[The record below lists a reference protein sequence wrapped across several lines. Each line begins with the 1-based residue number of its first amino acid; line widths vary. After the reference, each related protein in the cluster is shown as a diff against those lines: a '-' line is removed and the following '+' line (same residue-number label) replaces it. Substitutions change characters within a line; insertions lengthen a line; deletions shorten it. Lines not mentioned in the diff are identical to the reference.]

1 MLQRAW
7 TAFTNESW
15 RASWKLLVGL
25 TAVYS
30 VGAVAVA
37 IVGIFA
43 AGRIGSDQADAA
55 GFAAL
60 AFILFAFV
68 AIIAVGTAVIFA
80 LLLYYEI
87 GKPIVGVA
95 LIGLGLFV
103 YRTSGWFEGFLPLFV
118 IAAISGSMALYE
130 WASTVDGDLSA
141 Q

>member
-37 IVGIFA
+37 IVGIIA
-43 AGRIGSDQADAA
+43 AGRIGSDQGDAA

-60 AFILFAFV
+60 AFILFVFV
-68 AIIAVGTAVIFA
+68 AIIAVGAAVIFA

-103 YRTSGWFEGFLPLFV
+103 YRASGWFEGFLPLFV

-130 WASTVDGDLSA
+130 WASTVDGGLSA
-141 Q
+141 R